1 MKKKVKNFILKSITW
16 FAVVVWLTALG
27 SIDSEN
33 VIIPVVSFTL
43 SSVWLFLF
51 TYANQMYFWK
61 WEHGEV

>member
-1 MKKKVKNFILKSITW
+1 MKKIKNFILKSITW
-16 FAVVVWLTALG
+16 FAIVVWLTALG

-33 VIIPVVSFTL
+33 VIIPVVSFIL

>member
-1 MKKKVKNFILKSITW
+1 MKKIKNFILKLITW

>member
-1 MKKKVKNFILKSITW
+1 MKKVKNFILKSITW
-16 FAVVVWLTALG
+16 FAIVVWLTALG

>member
-1 MKKKVKNFILKSITW
+1 MKKIKNFILKLITW

-43 SSVWLFLF
+43 SSAWLFLF
-51 TYANQMYFWK
+51 TYVNQMYFWK

>member
-1 MKKKVKNFILKSITW
+1 MKKIKNFILKLITW

-33 VIIPVVSFTL
+33 VIIPVVSFIL
-43 SSVWLFLF
+43 SSAWLFLF
-51 TYANQMYFWK
+51 TYVNQMYFWK